1 MMENED
7 NCRVAAVWHCAGGGM
22 GRSSIRTDLESAD
35 CDRVVRRLSL
45 SGCTV

>member
-1 MMENED
+1 MMENEA

-22 GRSSIRTDLESAD
+22 GRSSIRKDLESAD
-35 CDRVVRRLSL
+35 CGRVARRLSL